1 MTLQIFILLAG
12 LLLIL
17 FGANWLVDGSS
28 SIAKRFGISEF
39 VIGLTIV
46 GIGTSTP
53 EMVVSFL
60 SSLQGKADMAIGNIV
75 GSNIFNTMMILGVTA
90 LITPLVITKSN
101 LKKDIPLNII
111 VTIILIVLGMNFT
124 LFGKGQDQ
132 LSRIDGAILLAI
144 FIWYLWSSFK
154 SDTPDEDEG
163 EGIKE
168 YSILMSVVL
177 IIGGLAALIFGGRLF
192 VNSATELAKMFG
204 VSDKFIAI
212 TVMAAGTS
220 MPELATCIVAA
231 LKGRGQLALGNIHLN
246 IGTPLTS
253 EEIAEAALCD
263 KNDRYQ
269 LIRHAVDRR
278 VIDGYRLWKNNY
290 IAYDLLNQ
298 SYKYSHMYEP
308 ADVEQFIAYMQKQLD
323 TVEPEI
329 NREDLR
335 RIFLDIYANPVVT
348 KELLEKEKVT
358 GSILL

>member
-1 MTLQIFILLAG
+1 MVFQIFILLAG

-60 SSLQGKADMAIGNIV
+60 SSFQGKADMAIGNIV

-90 LITPLVITKSN
+90 LISPLAITKSN

-111 VTIILIVLGMNFT
+111 VTVLLIVLGMNFT

-132 LSRIDGAILLAI
+132 LSRIDGIILLAV
-144 FIWYLWSSFK
+144 FAWYIWTSFR
-154 SDTPDEDEG
+154 SDAGDSEEDG
-163 EGIKE
+163 ESIKE
-168 YSILMSVVL
+168 YKTGISVILIVA
-177 IIGGLAALIFGGRLF
+177 GLAGLILGGRLF

-220 MPELATCIVAA
+220 MPELATCVVAA
-231 LKGRGQLALGNIHLN
+231 LKGRGQLALGNVLGSN
-246 IGTPLTS
+246 IANILLILGG
-253 EEIAEAALCD
+253 AALINPLSFTGMTPVD
-263 KNDRYQ
+263 
-269 LIRHAVDRR
+269 LGAVLLCA
-278 VIDGYRLWKNNY
+278 IFILAS
-290 IAYDLLNQ
+290 AYCF
-298 SYKYSHMYEP
+298 KK
-308 ADVEQFIAYMQKQLD
+308 KQLD
-323 TVEPEI
+323 RFEGV
-329 NREDLR
+329 
-335 RIFLDIYANPVVT
+335 
-348 KELLEKEKVT
+348 
-358 GSILL
+358 ILLLMLVGYMWYLIANL

>member
-1 MTLQIFILLAG
+1 MTIQIFILLAG

-28 SIAKRFGISEF
+28 SVAKRFGISEF

-90 LITPLVITKSN
+90 MISPLVITRSN

-124 LFGKGQDQ
+124 LFGQGKDQ
-132 LSRIDGAILLAI
+132 LCRIDGAILLAI
-144 FIWYLWSSFK
+144 FVWYLWSSFK
-154 SDTPDEDEG
+154 SDTTDEEEG

-168 YSILMSVVL
+168 YSILMSVIL

-220 MPELATCIVAA
+220 MPELATCVVAA
-231 LKGRGQLALGNIHLN
+231 LKGRGQLALGNILGSN
-246 IGTPLTS
+246 ISNILLILGG
-253 EEIAEAALCD
+253 AALINPLSFNGMTHVD
-263 KNDRYQ
+263 
-269 LIRHAVDRR
+269 LGAV
-278 VIDGYRLWKNNY
+278 
-290 IAYDLLNQ
+290 LL
-298 SYKYSHMYEP
+298 SSL
-308 ADVEQFIAYMQKQLD
+308 FILASAYMFKKKQLD
-323 TVEPEI
+323 RFEGVALLLMEAGYMWYLI
-329 NREDLR
+329 
-335 RIFLDIYANPVVT
+335 AN
-348 KELLEKEKVT
+348 L
-358 GSILL
+358 